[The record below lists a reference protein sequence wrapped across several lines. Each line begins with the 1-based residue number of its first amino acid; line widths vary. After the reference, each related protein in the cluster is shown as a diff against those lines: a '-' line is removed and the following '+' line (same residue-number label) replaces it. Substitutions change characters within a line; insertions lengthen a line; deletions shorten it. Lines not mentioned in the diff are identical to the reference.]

1 MAHREVLQTLRS
13 SLAGQ
18 FAGSLQPPTRDTHA
32 VDQND
37 WLVIAAIVVAVL
49 IGVATVA
56 ATRRWGNRRRRLLFA
71 VEAVPLL
78 PPGKPDGL
86 LQVTYRDF
94 PVNDPHL
101 VTARLRNVGPSDIA
115 TAHFDGG
122 RPLIL
127 RLNCKLYGV
136 TRSSH
141 PQSTTLPAV
150 GAQGDLKFV
159 PQLMRRGE
167 EWAIEAVVEGEP
179 EPVLDSP
186 LIDTDVIE
194 GPSYLQQAIET
205 LSGVVLNL
213 PFGVTI
219 GIKRDVG
226 SE

>member
-1 MAHREVLQTLRS
+1 M
-13 SLAGQ
+13 
-18 FAGSLQPPTRDTHA
+18 
-32 VDQND
+32 DQNE
-37 WLVIAAIVVAVL
+37 WLVVAGIVVAVL
-49 IGVATVA
+49 VGVATVA
-56 ATRRWGNRRRRLLFA
+56 ATRRWGNRRRRLLLT

-101 VTARLRNVGPSDIA
+101 VTTRLRNVGPSDIA

-122 RPLIL
+122 RPLVL
-127 RLNCKLYGV
+127 RLNCKLCGV

-141 PQSTTLPAV
+141 PQSTTLPPL
-150 GAQGDLKFV
+150 GAQANLEFA
-159 PQLMRRGE
+159 PQLMRCGE
-167 EWAIEAVVEGEP
+167 EWSIEAVVEGEP
-179 EPVLDSP
+179 EAVLDSP

-194 GPSYLQQAIET
+194 GPSYLKQAIEA

-219 GIKRDVG
+219 GIKRGGG